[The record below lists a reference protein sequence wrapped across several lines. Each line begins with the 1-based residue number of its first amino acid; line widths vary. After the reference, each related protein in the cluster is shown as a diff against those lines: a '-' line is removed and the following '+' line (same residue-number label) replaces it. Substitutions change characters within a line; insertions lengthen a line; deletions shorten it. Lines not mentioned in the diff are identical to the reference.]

1 MKKNS
6 LESRSLLSLKHL
18 ETQEILDL
26 LEQSENIKNIGGM
39 RLPDKVVA
47 NLFFEP
53 STRTHNSFIMAEK
66 KMGIQEINLIPEISS
81 LKKGES
87 LYDTVRTF
95 ESIGVDAV
103 VIRAKEERY
112 YEEFYGKMDIP
123 VINGGDGSGDHP
135 TQSLLDLLTIKEE
148 FGEFKGL
155 KILMVGDIKYS
166 RVANSNIDIMRRLG
180 MTVCLCAPE
189 EFKKEETGFCSL
201 DGVIQDM
208 DIVMMLRVQHERHE
222 HTFSL
227 SAKEYNAR
235 YGLNRERVE
244 RMRKNAIIMHPA
256 PFNRGW
262 EIESDVVECERSR
275 IFKQMENG
283 VYVRMAV
290 LERALV

>member
-1 MKKNS
+1 MKKNNM
-6 LESRSLLSLKHL
+6 ESRSLLSLKQL
-18 ETQEILDL
+18 EVSEISAL
-26 LEQSENIKNIGGM
+26 LERSAEIKKSGGV
-39 RLPDKVVA
+39 RLGDKVVA

-66 KMGIQEINLIPEISS
+66 KMGIAEINLVPELSS

-95 ESIGVDAV
+95 DAIGVDAV

-112 YEEFYGKMDIP
+112 YEQFQGRMDIP
-123 VINGGDGSGDHP
+123 IINGGDGSGDHP

-148 FGEFKGL
+148 FGDFKGL

-166 RVANSNIDIMRRLG
+166 RVANSNIEVMRRLG

-189 EFKKEETGFCSL
+189 EFKKDEAGFCSI
-201 DGVIQDM
+201 DGVIGDM
-208 DIVMMLRVQHERHE
+208 DVVMMLRVQHERHE
-222 HTFSL
+222 ETFSL
-227 SAKEYNAR
+227 SAQEYNAR
-235 YGLNRERVE
+235 YGLNQERLG
-244 RMRKNAIIMHPA
+244 RMKAHAIIMHPA

-262 EIESDVVECERSR
+262 EIASDVVECEKSR

-290 LERALV
+290 LERALG